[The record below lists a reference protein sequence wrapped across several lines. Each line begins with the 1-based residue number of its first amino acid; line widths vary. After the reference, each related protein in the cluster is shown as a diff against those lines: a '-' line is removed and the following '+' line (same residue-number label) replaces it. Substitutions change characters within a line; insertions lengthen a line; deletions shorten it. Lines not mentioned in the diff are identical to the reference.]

1 MTVSY
6 LVGPPQIWIP
16 GSYFKPV
23 DVHEQTPINFK
34 DEGKEKKSNLT
45 LNLGAHFS

>member
-6 LVGPPQIWIP
+6 LVVSPQIWTP

-23 DVHEQTPINFK
+23 DIYEQTPINFK
-34 DEGKEKKSNLT
+34 DEGKEKKMNLT
-45 LNLGAHFS
+45 LNLEAHFS